1 MITYRSAAEPAC
13 RHQLSGLEQTRKKQT
28 WTLSLFRSDCLSG
41 RLTRVLNVAPQLVA
55 WDGPLG
61 FCSSAI
67 PFSSCHQSFP
77 ASGSFQMN
85 QLFASGGQSIGVSAS
100 ISVLPMN
107 IQDWFPLGWTGW
119 ISTQFKGLSRV
130 FSSHTIKK
138 HQFFGAQLSL

>member
-67 PFSSCHQSFP
+67 LLIC
-77 ASGSFQMN
+77 
-85 QLFASGGQSIGVSAS
+85 
-100 ISVLPMN
+100 
-107 IQDWFPLGWTGW
+107 
-119 ISTQFKGLSRV
+119 
-130 FSSHTIKK
+130 
-138 HQFFGAQLSL
+138 